1 PTIVRNLTTLR
12 EAITDRSIVLF
23 WKEPKI
29 PHGLIKHYVVRYRHA
44 QSTRVEVKQE
54 TGTATAIDNLT
65 RGTEYNISVAAFTI
79 SEGPSATILAR
90 TLSQAP
96 PPPQSQIGAIVG
108 GTIGGLLF
116 LVILVAI
123 ILFLVIRRKRS
134 IDVNKDKDPVL
145 LEYDNKERGRSKMSS
160 IAAGKTGSYGNDPY
174 MPEHDQRL
182 WKDKKF

>member
-123 ILFLVIRRKRS
+123 ILFLVIRRKR
-134 IDVNKDKDPVL
+134 
-145 LEYDNKERGRSKMSS
+145 RGRSKMSS